1 MTTYEVL
8 EPHKPREDAKYG
20 YCEDCGVPL
29 SANLFT
35 DIEFYPKTA
44 TPTGRTRLAV
54 NYLYCPKCLKKLCV
68 DDSFDGPWR

>member
-1 MTTYEVL
+1 MTTHEVL

-35 DIEFYPKTA
+35 VLSK
-44 TPTGRTRLAV
+44 
-54 NYLYCPKCLKKLCV
+54 
-68 DDSFDGPWR
+68 DSYTNW

>member
-1 MTTYEVL
+1 MTTHEVL

-35 DIEFYPKTA
+35 VVEQD
-44 TPTGRTRLAV
+44 
-54 NYLYCPKCLKKLCV
+54 
-68 DDSFDGPWR
+68 